1 MTTLVPSAELAEK
14 FGKNAKD
21 TGNVSVQIALIT
33 QRINYLSPHFL
44 THKKDHAGK
53 RGLMKLIGKR
63 KGLLR
68 YLQNGDEAAYQK
80 LIKELGLR
88 K

>member
-1 MTTLVPSAELAEK
+1 VAEK

-21 TGNVSVQIALIT
+21 TGSVAVQVALLT
-33 QRINYLSPHFL
+33 QRINTLAPHFES
-44 THKKDHAGK
+44 HAKDFAGK
-53 RGLMKLIGKR
+53 RGLMKMIGKR

-68 YLQNGDEAAYQK
+68 YLQNRSEEQYQQ